1 MNDVLNLA
9 SAIINGNEEM
19 ADNPAILSNRQQL
32 KSTEE
37 PYVRM
42 EIYALNDFNGALIG
56 FYQECR
62 GDVF

>member
-37 PYVRM
+37 PYVRI
-42 EIYALNDFNGALIG
+42 EIYAPNDFNGALIG
-56 FYQECR
+56 FC
-62 GDVF
+62 